1 MRDPS
6 ILWAYSAFVPGNPI
20 ENYVLAKVLKS
31 SSPNFKE
38 GDIVRGLL
46 PVQEY
51 TFASADVAKALE
63 VVEVREGI
71 PMEMYLGALGMPGLS
86 AYSSFYGI
94 GKPKSGETIFISS
107 AAGAVGQLVGQL
119 AKREGLAVTGSVGTE
134 EKREYIVNEL
144 GFDGAF
150 NYKGEHAGE
159 ALGRLAP
166 QGLDLYYDN
175 VGGEQLE
182 AALGRMRVFG
192 RVGESS
198 FSAFFRSWQ
207 CVWCGLTETW

>member
-1 MRDPS
+1 MH
-6 ILWAYSAFVPGNPI
+6 
-20 ENYVLAKVLKS
+20 
-31 SSPNFKE
+31 
-38 GDIVRGLL
+38 GLL

-51 TFASADVAKALE
+51 TFVSADVAKALE

-119 AKREGLAVTGSVGTE
+119 AKRKGLTVLGSVGSE
-134 EKREYIVNEL
+134 EKKGYILKEL

-150 NYKGEHAGE
+150 SYKEESAGD

-166 QGLDLYYDN
+166 GGLDLYYDN

-192 RVGESS
+192 RIGELPFSS
-198 FSAFFRSWQ
+198 FFHSCLWECR
-207 CVWCGLTETW
+207 VVLTDGMW